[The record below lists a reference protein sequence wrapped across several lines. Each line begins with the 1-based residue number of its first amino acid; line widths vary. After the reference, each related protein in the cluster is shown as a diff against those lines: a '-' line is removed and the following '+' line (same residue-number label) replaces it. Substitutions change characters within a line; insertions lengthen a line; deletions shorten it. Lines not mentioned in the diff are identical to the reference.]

1 MITSKQL
8 AVINDQDAISL
19 ELRIIFTLLVLSVWQ
34 NSAGRGTV
42 DAERLLNLTAGVD
55 HWHLR
60 YF

>member
-1 MITSKQL
+1 MITFKQL
-8 AVINDQDAISL
+8 AFINEQDAISL

-55 HWHLR
+55 H
-60 YF
+60 